1 MLKNFL
7 LKINPVAVIK
17 ALKKTDTKVKVEGI
31 TQMGGGG
38 VLITSGVTLITDGA
52 INKSWYEIIG
62 GCALIIAGVYIAKNL
77 TDKIEKIKENDN
89 PAA

>member
-1 MLKNFL
+1 MLKKIL
-7 LKINPVAVIK
+7 LKINPIEVIK
-17 ALKKTDTKVKVEGI
+17 ALKKSDTKVMVQGV

-52 INKSWYEIIG
+52 INKSWYEIVG

-77 TDKIEKIKENDN
+77 TDKIEKINNDEQGS
-89 PAA
+89 

>member
-1 MLKNFL
+1 MLKKLL

-38 VLITSGVTLITDGA
+38 VLITSGITLITDGA
-52 INKSWYEIIG
+52 INKSWYEIVG
-62 GCALIIAGVYIAKNL
+62 GCALIVAGVYIAKNL
-77 TDKIEKIKENDN
+77 TDKIEKIKDETNS
-89 PAA
+89 

>member
-1 MLKNFL
+1 MLKDFL

-17 ALKKTDTKVKVEGI
+17 ALKKSDTNVMVKGV

-52 INKSWYEIIG
+52 INKSWYEIAG

-77 TDKIEKIKENDN
+77 TDKIEKIKNETNG
-89 PAA
+89 

>member
-1 MLKNFL
+1 MLKKL
-7 LKINPVAVIK
+7 LFKINPIEVIK
-17 ALKKTDTKVKVEGI
+17 ALKKSDTKVMVQGV

-52 INKSWYEIIG
+52 MGESWYEIAG

-77 TDKIEKIKENDN
+77 TDKIEKINNDERS
-89 PAA
+89 